1 MLQLH
6 NYLNYILLH
15 YINAMSSPNKNILAL
30 ILKLKVP
37 TKNKLKKIIAE

>member
-6 NYLNYILLH
+6 NYLNYIQLH
-15 YINAMSSPNKNILAL
+15 YINAMSLPNKNMLTL

-37 TKNKLKKIIAE
+37 TKNKLKNIITE